1 MVRLDKCN
9 GNYNTLDNSAGRICV
24 PNKKSCKFKSV

>member
-24 PNKKSCKFKSV
+24 PNKKKL